1 MFFKNLKSNITQRKI
16 VLNGHL
22 IEYECKIS
30 ARSRRMRLMVQR
42 GGNFVVMVPLG
53 MSERIMEKFILQKSD
68 WVLAKIA
75 KMKIYSPVIFAPIS
89 KQTQKRWKVVAREL
103 VLRRL
108 EHFCKIY
115 PFPFHSVTIRHQKTR
130 WGSCSRQG
138 NLNFNAKIA
147 KLTPQLADYII
158 VHELCHLREMNHST
172 RFWNLVSQTFPDYK
186 TLRRQL
192 KKSDVILQ

>member
-1 MFFKNLKSNITQRKI
+1 MFFKKPQSNIAHRKI

-22 IEYECKIS
+22 VEYVCKVS
-30 ARSRRMRLMVQR
+30 ARSQRMRLAVHR
-42 GGNFVVMVPLG
+42 GGSFVVTVPMG
-53 MSERIMEKFILQKSD
+53 MSERMMEKFILQKSD

-75 KMKIYSPVIFAPIS
+75 KMKTLVPVISAPLS
-89 KQTQKRWKVVAREL
+89 KQTQKRWNVVAREL

-115 PFPFHSVTIRHQKTR
+115 PFPFRAVSIRHQKTR

-147 KLTPQLADYII
+147 KLAPHLADYII

-172 RFWNLVSQTFPDYK
+172 RFWNLVAKTFPDYK
-186 TLRRQL
+186 VLRREL
-192 KKSDVILQ
+192 RKSDVTLQ

>member
-1 MFFKNLKSNITQRKI
+1 MFFKHPKSIITQKKI

-22 IEYECKIS
+22 VDYVCKVS
-30 ARSRRMRLMVQR
+30 VRLRSLRLVVHR
-42 GGNFVVMVPLG
+42 GGSFVVTAPMG
-53 MSERIMEKFILQKSD
+53 MSERMIEKFILQKSD

-75 KMKIYSPVIFAPIS
+75 KMKTFPPVISAPIS
-89 KQTQKRWKVVAREL
+89 KQTQKRWNVVAREL

-108 EHFCKIY
+108 EYFCKIY
-115 PFPFHSVTIRHQKTR
+115 PFPFRAVSIRHQKTR

-147 KLTPQLADYII
+147 KLAPHLADYII

-172 RFWNLVSQTFPDYK
+172 RFWNLVAKIFPDYK
-186 TLRRQL
+186 ALRREL
-192 KKSDVILQ
+192 RKSDVTLQ